1 MDNYNF
7 TKGKWKH
14 KKVKRA
20 KLEYDNFII
29 DEYGNHIL
37 KWSNTGNGSH
47 KLTIKESH
55 ANGLLVSKSPEM
67 LEKLSEIVNILDI
80 KCTDGCVNKTWGDFQ
95 NGNGEDVGLE
105 IDKFIKDTKQLIKEA
120 TEL

>member
-1 MDNYNF
+1 MENIQQIVN
-7 TKGKWKH
+7 
-14 KKVKRA
+14 A
-20 KLEYDNFII
+20 LI
-29 DEYGNHIL
+29 DEKAKEN
-37 KWSNTGNGSH
+37 NTIDLNAYAIGALDALE
-47 KLTIKESH
+47 K
-55 ANGLLVSKSPEM
+55 SKYTEM

-80 KCTDGCVNKTWGDFQ
+80 KCTDGCVNKTWRDFQ

>member
-1 MDNYNF
+1 MQNIQQIVNALID
-7 TKGKWKH
+7 
-14 KKVKRA
+14 KKA
-20 KLEYDNFII
+20 KENNII
-29 DEYGNHIL
+29 DLNAYAVGALDALE
-37 KWSNTGNGSH
+37 K
-47 KLTIKESH
+47 
-55 ANGLLVSKSPEM
+55 SKYTEM

>member
-7 TKGKWKH
+7 TKGKWRKFQLPNGNMKITCDDWREFAEIEFKH
-14 KKVKRA
+14 
-20 KLEYDNFII
+20 
-29 DEYGNHIL
+29 
-37 KWSNTGNGSH
+37 WQNTEERRKQCLYN
-47 KLTIKESH
+47 
-55 ANGLLVSKSPEM
+55 ALLISKSPEM

>member
-1 MDNYNF
+1 MQNIQQIVNSLID
-7 TKGKWKH
+7 
-14 KKVKRA
+14 KKA
-20 KLEYDNFII
+20 KENNTIDLNAYAVGELDALE
-29 DEYGNHIL
+29 
-37 KWSNTGNGSH
+37 K
-47 KLTIKESH
+47 
-55 ANGLLVSKSPEM
+55 SKYTEM

>member
-1 MDNYNF
+1 MQNIQQIVNALIDE
-7 TKGKWKH
+7 K
-14 KKVKRA
+14 A
-20 KLEYDNFII
+20 KENNII
-29 DEYGNHIL
+29 DLNAYAVGALDALE
-37 KWSNTGNGSH
+37 K
-47 KLTIKESH
+47 
-55 ANGLLVSKSPEM
+55 SKYTEM